1 MGNIPCAREASQ
13 PEKDWHS
20 SEDSGKIVIETMRKE
35 ECMTKNSSADSK
47 MAEQSLNTEDFI
59 LRDNCI
65 KTDQKFSTKIGS
77 KQKDTGNKLD
87 LELETEMKSA
97 KTGEWVSEDK
107 ISDIEVTK
115 VEKCGKSEIEKIE
128 SGADIGQAM

>member
-1 MGNIPCAREASQ
+1 
-13 PEKDWHS
+13 
-20 SEDSGKIVIETMRKE
+20 
-35 ECMTKNSSADSK
+35 MTENSSADSK
-47 MAEQSLNTEDFI
+47 MAEKSLNTEEDFI

-97 KTGEWVSEDK
+97 KNR
-107 ISDIEVTK
+107 
-115 VEKCGKSEIEKIE
+115 
-128 SGADIGQAM
+128 